1 MKFANLSPTALE
13 KIKAARWD
21 RIIEKHE
28 GPERWESVLRYH
40 DLEFLEVEGRWIL
53 LPIDRSSH
61 PNITILRSIG
71 SETGNSVTL
80 FLKDTTYD
88 DDPFFSGFIAICDR
102 VKDEDFFLA
111 IVYHEWFIIEPDEG
125 VFETVV

>member
-1 MKFANLSPTALE
+1 MKFADLLSTARE

-28 GPERWESVLRYH
+28 GPELWESVLKYY
-40 DLEFLEVEGRWIL
+40 DVEFIEVEGRWIL
-53 LPIDRSSH
+53 LPVDCSSH
-61 PNITILRSIG
+61 PNLTILRSIW

-88 DDPFFSGFIAICDR
+88 DDPFCSGFIAVCDR
-102 VKDEDFFLA
+102 VKDENFFLA
-111 IVYHEWFIIEPDEG
+111 IVYHEWFIIEPAEG
-125 VFETVV
+125 VFES